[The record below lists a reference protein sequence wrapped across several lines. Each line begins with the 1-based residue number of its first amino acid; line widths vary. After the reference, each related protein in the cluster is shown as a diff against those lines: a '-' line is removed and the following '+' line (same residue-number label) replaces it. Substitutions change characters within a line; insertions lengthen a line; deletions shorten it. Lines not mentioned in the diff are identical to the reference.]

1 MTPIYAWLV
10 AYAAPALTA
19 GATVKLLPPNG
30 ARPSKRNAIIMHAA
44 LAVSVLLSQYFIYAN
59 SITFP
64 WHQNVFS
71 IITYIVS
78 VAIAVSLLGSM
89 GFWYG
94 LSALLQQLAMLSIA
108 FLLSSAY
115 PLHLVVLLIVPLYA
129 WCHAL
134 QVNRWLT
141 RISLFLL
148 WGIASIILFSI
159 SQNLYLIAALHTL
172 FGSLLISRS
181 LLYPEI

>member
-1 MTPIYAWLV
+1 MSLFYIWLI
-10 AYAAPALTA
+10 AYAAPAIFA
-19 GATVKLLPPNG
+19 GATVKLLPPSK
-30 ARPSKRNAIIMHAA
+30 AKPSKRNAVIMHIA

-59 SITFP
+59 GLSFP
-64 WHQNVFS
+64 WYPNTFS
-71 IITYIVS
+71 ILVYIVS

-94 LSALLQQLAMLSIA
+94 LSALLQQATMLSMV
-108 FLLSSAY
+108 FLLSPAY
-115 PLHLVVLLIVPLYA
+115 SLYLVVLLIVPLYA

-134 QVNRWLT
+134 QVNHWLT
-141 RISLFLL
+141 RILLFLL
-148 WGIASIILFSI
+148 WGIASIFLFSI

-181 LLYPEI
+181 LLYPEA